1 MLTHTH
7 THSTEILIRKSAI
20 HGRANKLAAAHSV
33 PAPTTKLVFPRRR
46 EAHSDRQTD
55 NQEESRREER
65 SERET
70 REREREEGER
80 NRTELVI
87 RQMERERE
95 EIEERER
102 WMEGEGATHW
112 LVHPHS

>member
-1 MLTHTH
+1 MLTH

-70 REREREEGER
+70 REREEGER

-95 EIEERER
+95 EREERER

>member
-1 MLTHTH
+1 MLTH

-46 EAHSDRQTD
+46 EAHSDRQITRKRV
-55 NQEESRREER
+55 EGRKGVRER
-65 SERET
+65 QGRGR
-70 REREREEGER
+70 RERERELNWLSDR
-80 NRTELVI
+80 WR
-87 RQMERERE
+87 ERERE
-95 EIEERER
+95 REERER
-102 WMEGEGATHW
+102 WMEGEGATYW